1 MPFGNVPI
9 LTAASTG
16 NADDRAKE
24 STDTFGAPALRAGV
38 AAGFVASGFVAVPWA
53 PATVAA
59 MTAAIAATVR
69 LLEKLN
75 GSSSR

>member
-16 NADDRAKE
+16 NADNRAKE
-24 STDTFGAPALRAGV
+24 STGAFGAPVLRAGL
-38 AAGFVASGFVAVPWA
+38 AAGFVAVPWA

-59 MTAAIAATVR
+59 TTAAIAATVR